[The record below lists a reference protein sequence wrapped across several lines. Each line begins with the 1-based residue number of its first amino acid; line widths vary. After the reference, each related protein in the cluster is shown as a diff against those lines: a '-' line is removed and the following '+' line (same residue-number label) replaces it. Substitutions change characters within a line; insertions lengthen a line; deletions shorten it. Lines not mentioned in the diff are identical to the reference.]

1 MKKALTIGLVAA
13 ALAATLT
20 FVAASS
26 KTGVESAAFP
36 DEQTPAQTAPQTAPY
51 AVMAQN
57 TVSVLNYDR
66 GPRIIIVPQASD
78 RDERMS
84 SRASVNARRYEDD
97 DDDLAPRRDIAPPVR
112 TTPRWAPRAEPEPI
126 ERPYVSPPPRR
137 VEAPA
142 KDRSEPRPER
152 RTVRHIDMSKPKAER
167 PVPEA
172 LPIPQPPSPRRAVLS
187 APPPPA
193 EGPTPV
199 KPTPRFDS
207 KFGSKAEAPANPVE
221 PPADLTNDS
230 PPPADITAD
239 QPPAGYTPPAAMRSE
254 QSGDKY

>member
-26 KTGVESAAFP
+26 KTGVQSAALP
-36 DEQTPAQTAPQTAPY
+36 DAPTPPQTAPY

-66 GPRIIIVPQASD
+66 GPRIIIVPQAGD
-78 RDERMS
+78 RDDRTN

-97 DDDLAPRRDIAPPVR
+97 DDDVAPPVR
-112 TTPRWAPRAEPEPI
+112 STPRWAPRAEPQRT
-126 ERPYVSPPPRR
+126 ERPYVAPPPRR

-142 KDRSEPRPER
+142 RPRMET

-167 PVPEA
+167 PAQEA

-199 KPTPRFDS
+199 RPTPRFDS

-221 PPADLTNDS
+221 TPADLTNDS

-239 QPPAGYTPPAAMRSE
+239 QPPPGYTPPAAMRGE
-254 QSGDKY
+254 KSGDKY

>member
-1 MKKALTIGLVAA
+1 LKKALTIGLVAA

-26 KTGVESAAFP
+26 KTGVQSAALS
-36 DEQTPAQTAPQTAPY
+36 DAQTAPQTAPY

-66 GPRIIIVPQASD
+66 GPRIIIVPQAGDD
-78 RDERMS
+78 RTS
-84 SRASVNARRYEDD
+84 SRASARRYEDD

-112 TTPRWAPRAEPEPI
+112 TTPRWAPRAEPQRN
-126 ERPYVSPPPRR
+126 ERPYVAPPRR

-142 KDRSEPRPER
+142 KSRSEQ
-152 RTVRHIDMSKPKAER
+152 RTVRHIDMSKPKAE
-167 PVPEA
+167 PKVEA
-172 LPIPQPPSPRRAVLS
+172 PIPQPPSPRRAVLS

-199 KPTPRFDS
+199 RPTPRFDS
-207 KFGSKAEAPANPVE
+207 SLGSKAQNLGAKAEAPANPVE
-221 PPADLTNDS
+221 TDLTNDS

-239 QPPAGYTPPAAMRSE
+239 QPPPGYTPPAAMREKSA
-254 QSGDKY
+254 DKY